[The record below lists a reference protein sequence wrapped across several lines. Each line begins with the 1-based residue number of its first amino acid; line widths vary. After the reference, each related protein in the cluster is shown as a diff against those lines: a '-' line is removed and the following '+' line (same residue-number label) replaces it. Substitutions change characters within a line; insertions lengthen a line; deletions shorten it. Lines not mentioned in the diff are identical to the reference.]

1 MTIETAFNLGDTVHD
16 KKDVEGVIDQIHVD
30 VMYISQ
36 EPFTQISYKVN
47 FNGMVKSVLE
57 ADLHI

>member
-1 MTIETAFNLGDTVHD
+1 MTIETEFNLGDTVLD
-16 KKDVEGVIDQIHVD
+16 KKDVEGVVDQIHVQ
-30 VMYISQ
+30 VMYVGT

-57 ADLHI
+57 ADLHV